1 MLNAFLFNTNNIMED
16 LNMSLRDIEVYS
28 YWGF

>member
-1 MLNAFLFNTNNIMED
+1 MED